1 LPFFGL
7 RHDPAI
13 FSATLEGRRPERIDS
28 IPDAAW
34 DIMVDCWKHSP
45 EERPQTSKLVERL
58 ESFVDPAEYF
68 QVSDYWLDS
77 TSKRR
82 AIRQPSPLI
91 PSSDEMEKFWEG
103 IKSSSNSL
111 LRSERKK
118 RDRELDDD
126 TDDSSQAFEGLSS
139 GGVTSQK
146 WQRIVVTR
154 PTLPLKV
161 GLVTRLS
168 GLKNSGLSLT

>member
-7 RHDPAI
+7 RHDTAI
-13 FSATLEGRRPERIDS
+13 FFATLDGRRPERIAS

-34 DIMVDCWKHSP
+34 DVMVDCWKHSP
-45 EERPQTSKLVERL
+45 EERPQTSMLVERL
-58 ESFVDPAEYF
+58 GRLVDPSAEYF
-68 QVSDYWLDS
+68 HDPDYWLDS

-91 PSSDEMEKFWEG
+91 PSSDELEKFWEE

-111 LRSERKK
+111 LDSEPKK

-126 TDDSSQAFEGLSS
+126 TDDSSQTSEELSS
-139 GGVTSQK
+139 GGTTPEK
-146 WQRIVVTR
+146 RQRIEE
-154 PTLPLKV
+154 
-161 GLVTRLS
+161 
-168 GLKNSGLSLT
+168 